1 MPLWAS
7 HPRVYLDVV
16 RESEAMCPYCGTRYR
31 LKSDTHERNHGFGLG
46 DSRQDRAPRSA
57 ESVAGPVALAPPTAW
72 SRETPNLA
80 ADARGNTTLEL
91 ITQWLRARR

>member
-16 RESEAMCPYCGTRYR
+16 RESETMCPYCGMRYR
-31 LKSDTHERNHGFGLG
+31 MKRDTHDRNHAFGLCDLPQERG
-46 DSRQDRAPRSA
+46 PRSDP
-57 ESVAGPVALAPPTAW
+57 SVAGPVALAPPLAGSPETA
-72 SRETPNLA
+72 NLA

-91 ITQWLRARR
+91 ITQWLKPRR